1 MQDLS
6 GFQAPQNNPQNVNPL
21 SGLIT
26 VIQQMVK
33 GQQQLITAL
42 AALTTATA
50 ASTTAGGVNTTA
62 LVTAIDTVTTA
73 INTKFPDWVAVP
85 ATAASAGVA
94 GQVAYDGG
102 AGFFYIC
109 VAANTWQRVAIATF

>member
-1 MQDLS
+1 MDATPFS
-6 GFQAPQNNPQNVNPL
+6 APGSNPQNVNPL

-50 ASTTAGGVNTTA
+50 ASTTGGATNTAA
-62 LVTAIDTVTTA
+62 LVTAIDTITTQ
-73 INTKFPDWVAVP
+73 IGISFVSFVPVP
-85 ATAASAGVA
+85 ATATSPGSPGEMAFDATHLYVA
-94 GQVAYDGG
+94 VGTNVWVRA
-102 AGFFYIC
+102 
-109 VAANTWQRVAIATF
+109 TLATF

>member
-1 MQDLS
+1 MDTS
-6 GFQAPQNNPQNVNPL
+6 PPPWAPTQGNPQNVNPL

-85 ATAASAGVA
+85 PLATSPGVA
-94 GQVAYDGG
+94 GQVSFDSTH
-102 AGFFYIC
+102 FYVC
-109 VAANTWQRVAIATF
+109 VSANVWVRVLLATF

>member
-1 MQDLS
+1 MDNSPPPWVSAQ
-6 GFQAPQNNPQNVNPL
+6 GNPQNVNPL

-42 AALTTATA
+42 AALTTAT
-50 ASTTAGGVNTTA
+50 TAGTTGGGTNTTA

-85 ATAASAGVA
+85 ATDTDPGNP
-94 GQVAYDGG
+94 GQVAFDG
-102 AGFFYIC
+102 AGHFYLC
-109 VAANTWQRVAIATF
+109 YAANSWLQFTGAPF

>member
-1 MQDLS
+1 MDTS
-6 GFQAPQNNPQNVNPL
+6 PPPWAPTQGNPQNVNPL

-85 ATAASAGVA
+85 ATAASAGVS
-94 GQVAYDGG
+94 GQVAYQ
-102 AGFFYIC
+102 AGFLYVC
-109 VAANTWQRVAIATF
+109 VAANTWQRVVIATF